1 MRMLKHWGIAA
12 AAMLAAVAVSGSVSA
27 QTAPPD
33 LTLVD
38 PELRPLVEKG
48 GIPSGIKFDAA
59 SLPMM
64 RKAMGAAAKSP
75 EERMIPGPAGAPD
88 VRILLVAPP
97 SANKARPAILHIHGG
112 GYIIGSASIAPDL
125 RQLAK
130 EIDAVI
136 VSVDYR
142 LAPETKFPGSLE
154 DNYAALKWL
163 VDHAAELG
171 VDRSRIALIGES
183 AGGGHAAALAI
194 AARDRGQIPIAF
206 QALIYPMLDD
216 RTGSSRAVPAHIG
229 QILWTREANRFGWT
243 SLLGVPAGSKTVPKG
258 AVPARVANLA
268 GLPPTWIGVGGLDLF
283 VQEDVEFAGRLVAAG
298 VPTELL
304 VVPGAF
310 HGFNLFGA
318 KTRVARQFNDAW
330 IDALKRALARH

>member
-1 MRMLKHWGIAA
+1 MRMLRHWGIAA
-12 AAMLAAVAVSGSVSA
+12 AALLAAVAGAGSAAA
-27 QTAPPD
+27 QTAPVDPM
-33 LTLVD
+33 TLVD
-38 PELRPLVEKG
+38 PELRPIVEK

-59 SLPMM
+59 TLPAM

-75 EERMIPGPAGAPD
+75 EERMIPGPAGAPE

-97 SANKARPAILHIHGG
+97 SASKARPAILHIHGG

-154 DNYAALKWL
+154 DNYAALQWL
-163 VDHAAELG
+163 YDHAAELG
-171 VDRSRIALIGES
+171 VDRNRIALIGES

-229 QILWTREANRFGWT
+229 TILWTREANRFGWT
-243 SLLGVPAGSKTVPKG
+243 ALLGVPAGSKAVPRG
-258 AVPARVANLA
+258 SVPARVANLA
-268 GLPPTWIGVGGLDLF
+268 GLPPTWIGVGALDLF
-283 VQEDVEFAGRLVAAG
+283 VEEDVAFAGRLVAAG

-318 KTRVARQFNDAW
+318 QTRVARQFNDAW
-330 IDALKRALARH
+330 IDALKRALAR

>member
-1 MRMLKHWGIAA
+1 MRKLWSIAA
-12 AAMLAAVAVSGSVSA
+12 TLLVMLAGAGSAMAQAPAADPSA
-27 QTAPPD
+27 
-33 LTLVD
+33 LVD
-38 PELRPLVEKG
+38 PELRPIVAK
-48 GIPSGIKFDAA
+48 GIPSGVKFDAA
-59 SLPMM
+59 TLPMM
-64 RKAMGAAAKSP
+64 RKAMGAAATSP

-154 DNYAALKWL
+154 DNYAALQWL
-163 VDHAAELG
+163 YDHAAELG
-171 VDRSRIALIGES
+171 VDRGRIALIGES

-194 AARDRGQIPIAF
+194 AARDRGHIPIAF

-216 RTGSSRAVPAHIG
+216 RTGSSRPVPAHIG
-229 QILWTREANRFGWT
+229 RILWTREANRFGWA

-268 GLPPTWIGVGGLDLF
+268 GLPPTWIGVGALDLF
-283 VQEDVEFAGRLVAAG
+283 VQEDIEYARRLVEAG
-298 VPTELL
+298 VPTELM

-318 KTRVARQFNDAW
+318 KTRVGRQFNDAW
-330 IDALKRALARH
+330 IDALKRALTRH